1 MSLRTLTP
9 EYGPEN
15 FQRTQ
20 AGREALFLKLPADS
34 RTLAAILG
42 GGHDAET
49 ADLIDTLLRTATKC
63 IPWDTRAEHRALRE
77 PLCSERAVQA
87 IVTLRAGLNALAAD
101 HVPGTFQAIHSR
113 RRFQPRPDQPLIS
126 LQTSAPPT
134 SAQQASAPARQLP
147 QMQPDLPIIPEDET
161 TSPQPPAHPRLERQA
176 SSSARRLLQKQPDL
190 PTIAGDESGWL
201 DFDET
206 FAGQKT
212 TSLPPAAPP
221 QSEQQTSSSARQLP
235 QAQPDPPT
243 TTQQGSGWLD
253 FDEILGQAAQTT
265 PAATTRPAQA
275 DSDDDSDDDEDY
287 DASPIAYSS
296 LIQGDR

>member
-1 MSLRTLTP
+1 MTTNMSLRTLTP

-49 ADLIDTLLRTATKC
+49 ADLIDTLLHD
-63 IPWDTRAEHRALRE
+63 IF
-77 PLCSERAVQA
+77 
-87 IVTLRAGLNALAAD
+87 AG
-101 HVPGTFQAIHSR
+101 QR
-113 RRFQPRPDQPLIS
+113 
-126 LQTSAPPT
+126 
-134 SAQQASAPARQLP
+134 
-147 QMQPDLPIIPEDET
+147 T

-176 SSSARRLLQKQPDL
+176 SSSTRRLLQKQPDL

-275 DSDDDSDDDEDY
+275 DSDDDSDNDEDY

>member
-1 MSLRTLTP
+1 MWLRTLRTLMP

-20 AGREALFLKLPADS
+20 AGREALSLKLPADS

-49 ADLIDTLLRTATKC
+49 ADLIDTLLRTATK
-63 IPWDTRAEHRALRE
+63 
-77 PLCSERAVQA
+77 S
-87 IVTLRAGLNALAAD
+87 
-101 HVPGTFQAIHSR
+101 
-113 RRFQPRPDQPLIS
+113 
-126 LQTSAPPT
+126 PPT

-147 QMQPDLPIIPEDET
+147 QMQPDLPINPE
-161 TSPQPPAHPRLERQA
+161 
-176 SSSARRLLQKQPDL
+176 
-190 PTIAGDESGWL
+190 DESGWL
-201 DFDET
+201 DFDDI
-206 FAGQKT
+206 FAGQRRP
-212 TSLPPAAPP
+212 LPNHQLTHSWNDRRAP
-221 QSEQQTSSSARQLP
+221 QRGGSCKSNQTFQPLPGRVWLALLP

-253 FDEILGQAAQTT
+253 LDEIFGQAAQTT